1 MSWGKID
8 SLIRLKRVSY
18 NRALQYL
25 ELHMTHNASV
35 GNETNDN
42 IQEILKNYNRLDS
55 QNEQNAQKTSNKNK
69 N

>member
-1 MSWGKID
+1 
-8 SLIRLKRVSY
+8 
-18 NRALQYL
+18 
-25 ELHMTHNASV
+25 MTHNASV